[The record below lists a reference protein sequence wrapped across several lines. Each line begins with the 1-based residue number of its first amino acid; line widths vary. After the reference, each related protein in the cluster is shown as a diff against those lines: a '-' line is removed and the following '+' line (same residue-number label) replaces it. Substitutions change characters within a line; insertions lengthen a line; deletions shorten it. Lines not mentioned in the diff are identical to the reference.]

1 MDRHVV
7 NSTLST
13 LVKREHLRKTSVVG
27 VKGDRHD
34 IYYFPT
40 FTLESP
46 EMVEFLDKTLNK
58 KEVIP
63 HWDKFDRANDIVIDE
78 LSQRIGDVG
87 QPDQSQGG
95 AKGGEG
101 ISANGRRGGGAFP
114 GPGDDPAT
122 VKDYFRRQSI
132 VVGASYGARYGPYS
146 RARQLHK
153 WLASITYSGE
163 SSPLIAHKDDD
174 GFVLTHDT
182 FVSAM
187 PLVIFT
193 SIVPLPIE
201 SDELRQFLDDPS
213 HLSLPLS
220 LVPSNILSVLRPS
233 LNKRKQAV
241 WNTISTLMK
250 FKLLSPLVEASG
262 PSRSQRSF
270 VTPVQ
275 AQSATH
281 WRFNTTVPVYSFAQ
295 DEAPLVSL
303 ANLDSVDAVRQYWT
317 SLQRYATILIDP
329 LPMEEPAKLEGSGYP
344 LKFDGIGAFVK
355 RLRLKSKW
363 KDGYH
368 FLPDQRKFLTNLVTT
383 DPNLVN
389 SNQDRSNEIE
399 VWADALFAPV
409 NVVVEYLQ
417 SVESKARQTVE
428 AELNPSRRKK
438 KRRVT
443 KSQGGG
449 GGGGGVGD
457 DEWEEV
463 EEGGVSADAA
473 ATALHRK
480 VQEIAAQRERDWTTI
495 VDKFRADHQQPPLD
509 PNILGYLQRRFLDPR
524 RQIDAVQLLFELRQ
538 LLPEPP
544 PLAAED
550 ETLRSVVPHN
560 LRRLARQAKDPYNI
574 AQQPNIRKRVR
585 SQVTKSRPTTTT
597 TTAPRSSAS
606 AGGGGGAS
614 GRPSMIGARSSPQP
628 IEYGTQD
635 EFLSQ
640 PAIPRPD
647 TESGRRV
654 RNFYTSEQDELLLDA
669 VAVLKARMKKLSTRI
684 QYGVLERL
692 FKGHKASVLRSRSMV
707 LLKKPE
713 EQIYHDRLVEA
724 WLKVY
729 EQRKDTDEN
738 LQDPNEGSMTDF
750 DIASFIRCLRQHVNK
765 RAM

>member
-1 MDRHVV
+1 MQEDNPSDPSAATPPAPAVPKKRGRPSKLDGLAAAAQELERAGSDDDSLDQPPRPDDEPEPAVERPKKRTRFSLADTTVDEGGGENEQSETRDTPAEPVRRRGRSSGPPLVPGPELDGAPVRVPPPPSTADQTLATASIPTPRRQTRKAVPVVEVPAPSRAKTPKRKDAPSKEPRLEPPSPSSAPQDSPEPDPLNPRPAQLDAPPQTTTSTSNEEPTVAPTPPPNSRFSLPPRHPTPAASSSKSKAAASTTQAKTKSKSRKSVTSKDNLTALTRQKETLDYVTSRGGIIDAVPRLGEFIRDHARSTNSSAQVFTMDRHVV

-87 QPDQSQGG
+87 QPVQSQGG

-101 ISANGRRGGGAFP
+101 ISANGRRGGGALP

-153 WLASITYSGE
+153 WLARITYSGE

-417 SVESKARQTVE
+417 
-428 AELNPSRRKK
+428 LSRK
-438 KRRVT
+438 
-443 KSQGGG
+443 
-449 GGGGGVGD
+449 
-457 DEWEEV
+457 
-463 EEGGVSADAA
+463 
-473 ATALHRK
+473 
-480 VQEIAAQRERDWTTI
+480 
-495 VDKFRADHQQPPLD
+495 
-509 PNILGYLQRRFLDPR
+509 
-524 RQIDAVQLLFELRQ
+524 
-538 LLPEPP
+538 
-544 PLAAED
+544 
-550 ETLRSVVPHN
+550 
-560 LRRLARQAKDPYNI
+560 
-574 AQQPNIRKRVR
+574 
-585 SQVTKSRPTTTT
+585 
-597 TTAPRSSAS
+597 
-606 AGGGGGAS
+606 
-614 GRPSMIGARSSPQP
+614 
-628 IEYGTQD
+628 
-635 EFLSQ
+635 
-640 PAIPRPD
+640 
-647 TESGRRV
+647 
-654 RNFYTSEQDELLLDA
+654 
-669 VAVLKARMKKLSTRI
+669 
-684 QYGVLERL
+684 
-692 FKGHKASVLRSRSMV
+692 
-707 LLKKPE
+707 
-713 EQIYHDRLVEA
+713 
-724 WLKVY
+724 
-729 EQRKDTDEN
+729 
-738 LQDPNEGSMTDF
+738 
-750 DIASFIRCLRQHVNK
+750 
-765 RAM
+765 